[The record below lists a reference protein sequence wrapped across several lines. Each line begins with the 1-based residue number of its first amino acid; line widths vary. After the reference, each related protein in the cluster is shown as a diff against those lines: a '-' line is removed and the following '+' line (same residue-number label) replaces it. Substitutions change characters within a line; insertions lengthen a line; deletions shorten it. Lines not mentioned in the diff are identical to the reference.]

1 MSGCTFEGPF
11 DGGTYNNP
19 IINDPTITNGTI
31 SGSTLSNIALT
42 NNITVDDSVAQQLA
56 TALCDYMKECNG
68 ITDAVNTPQTATAG
82 TDLPVVIVGED
93 RTQLLGK
100 PFKWF
105 EYEGLLIP
113 AYQI

>member
-19 IINDPTITNGTI
+19 IINDPVITNGTI
-31 SGSTLSNIALT
+31 GGSTLSNIHLT
-42 NNITVDDSVAQQLA
+42 NNINLDSTIAEQLA
-56 TALCDYMKECNG
+56 AALCEYMKDCNG
-68 ITDAVNTPQTATAG
+68 ITDAVTTPQLAAAG
-82 TDLPVVIVGED
+82 TDLPVSIVGED

-113 AYQI
+113 AYKI